1 MATNEDREGSAFVH
15 EAHRAAV
22 AFLRSAFARAVDEA
36 RAYFWRCFPDRN
48 SCEELSFELLP
59 TLEEAVTRRN
69 LAELPFVDGIGFDEL
84 KQAGFIFAAS
94 GLERD
99 GREMFGGED
108 TR

>member
-1 MATNEDREGSAFVH
+1 
-15 EAHRAAV
+15 
-22 AFLRSAFARAVDEA
+22 
-36 RAYFWRCFPDRN
+36 
-48 SCEELSFELLP
+48 
-59 TLEEAVTRRN
+59 VTRRN

-108 TR
+108 TRANAINVFLDGLG